1 MKKLLIILS
10 VILLLFTILFIIEKY
25 SNSGSFF
32 TVGGANANAN
42 AESTEYNILQKP
54 VKIEIE
60 EPELES
66 APIETYAI
74 FDPDRCV
81 LIDFVK
87 ETSSAWE
94 ILTPGKYLYIL
105 PKKAKHGWQNPKS
118 GKEVEIML
126 DIKGNVVG
134 WKVV

>member
-10 VILLLFTILFIIEKY
+10 VILLLFTIMICLLTA
-25 SNSGSFF
+25 STVF
-32 TVGGANANAN
+32 TVGSVNAN
-42 AESTEYNILQKP
+42 AESTDQNILQKP

-74 FDPDRCV
+74 FAPDRCV

-87 ETSSAWE
+87 ETSSTWE
-94 ILTPGKYLYIL
+94 ILTPSKYLYIL
-105 PKKAKHGWQNPKS
+105 PKKAKHGWKNPAT
-118 GKEVEIML
+118 GKEVEIMP

-134 WKVV
+134 WKSNLTNI